1 VVRDKSATRR
11 ARLFYAVSFLLFA
24 ESALALFVNIQLP
37 RPLVQTLY
45 PDLSVLREHCSTHP
59 CLHDSS
65 AVASLYVLQLLTL
78 VGFALL
84 LMPDALASKP
94 PLPRQAAAV
103 FVLMV
108 LIALSEYLHGNFSFA
123 PKWVMP
129 NSVTETPLGL
139 FRFAV
144 MFSLAA
150 ISILALAAGGAAYE
164 NPNAIKGQRTG
175 LR

>member
-1 VVRDKSATRR
+1 MVRDKSATRGV
-11 ARLFYAVSFLLFA
+11 RLFYAVTFLLFA
-24 ESALALFVNIQLP
+24 ESVLALFVKISLP
-37 RPLVQTLY
+37 PSLVHTLY
-45 PDLSVLREHCSTHP
+45 PDLLVLREHCSAHP
-59 CLHDSS
+59 CLYDSS
-65 AVASLYVLQLLTL
+65 AVASLYVSQLLTL

-84 LMPDALASKP
+84 LTPDALASKP
-94 PLPRQAAAV
+94 PLPRPAATV

-129 NSVTETPLGL
+129 NSVSETPLGL

-150 ISILALAAGGAAYE
+150 ISILALVAGGTTYE
-164 NPNAIKGQRTG
+164 NQIVLKGQRTR